1 MRIGDWSSDV
11 CSSDLGRDAELAF
24 EHGCER
30 ARAGVAERQRHIEHA
45 LALRESFECREQPRL
60 LSPLAE
66 THAGLACEQTLDGF
80 RVDMQRLCPLRGG
93 RIVVWRSGN
102 AIADLAQTSAEER
115 REGKGCVSTCKHRGW

>member
-1 MRIGDWSSDV
+1 MRISDWSSDV
-11 CSSDLGRDAELAF
+11 CSSDLRRRGSSIEPRRSSAEVRAGRDAELAF

-80 RVDMQRLCPLRGG
+80 RVEIG
-93 RIVVWRSGN
+93 RAPV
-102 AIADLAQTSAEER
+102 
-115 REGKGCVSTCKHRGW
+115 

>member
-80 RVDMQRLCPLRGG
+80 RVDVQRLCPLRGG
-93 RIVVWRSGN
+93 RIVGGRSGT
-102 AIADLAQTSAEER
+102 AIDTLVTTAVVQKRD
-115 REGKGCVSTCKHRGW
+115 VM